1 MNHVYAS
8 VSQFVIPFFRN
19 LLIFGQSLISGLTI
33 SWCTCIYTDVN
44 FTLISLRANV
54 KLKSESAT
62 RQVACSQALAGCGR
76 AKERGRARETR
87 GRTKT
92 LPPFLALVLPR
103 PQLPRARNRLR
114 VKWFIPPEFM
124 TPIPASVAKLSAD
137 EELNGMLLH
146 RWVNPE
152 Q

>member
-19 LLIFGQSLISGLTI
+19 LLIFGQSLISGLTK
-33 SWCTCIYTDVN
+33 SRCIYTDVN
-44 FTLISLRANV
+44 FTLILLKANV

-62 RQVACSQALAGCGR
+62 PQVACSQALAGWRR

-87 GRTKT
+87 GRTKA
-92 LPPFLALVLPR
+92 LPLFLALVLPR
-103 PQLPRARNRLR
+103 PQLPRALNRLR
-114 VKWFIPPEFM
+114 VEWFIPPEFM